1 MTLVGVMLS
10 CASMAQYQYQ
20 QVLDQVEQN
29 SVMLKSLQAQRDA
42 QKASAVGSSLLE
54 DPEVEFGYYLGTPTD
69 IGKRWDLSVSQS
81 FDLPGV
87 YVNKGKVRSLQKEGA
102 EINYR
107 AERIELLKQVQVLCS
122 EIVYHRALGATYLMC
137 VQNAEDI
144 ALNYEKRLKSG
155 DCSLIE
161 YNRVKM
167 EASQMRYK
175 MQMTIM
181 EHNSLMNE
189 LKVLNGG
196 NAVDF
201 AQKEF
206 AEAAVPQDF
215 ESWCK
220 NAEQSNPMMQNL
232 INQMMIAERES
243 KLAKSEMLPRFSVGY
258 ASENI
263 VGETFR
269 GGTIGMSV
277 PIWNGTRAVKAAKA
291 EQMSIQRKVDNGKI
305 QFYNHLRGLYGKA
318 ADLTMML
325 YDLRSSLSQFN
336 SVELLGKAL
345 EGGEI
350 TIEEYLLALDFYID
364 AQISVLDAQ
373 KELDQT
379 MIELNSVLL

>member
-1 MTLVGVMLS
+1 MKKIFMTLVGVMLS

-196 NAVDF
+196 NTVDF

-263 VGETFR
+263 VGDLPWWHNWHVGSYLEWYSGSESCKSGADVNSAK
-269 GGTIGMSV
+269 GG
-277 PIWNGTRAVKAAKA
+277 
-291 EQMSIQRKVDNGKI
+291 
-305 QFYNHLRGLYGKA
+305 
-318 ADLTMML
+318 
-325 YDLRSSLSQFN
+325 
-336 SVELLGKAL
+336 
-345 EGGEI
+345 
-350 TIEEYLLALDFYID
+350 
-364 AQISVLDAQ
+364 
-373 KELDQT
+373 
-379 MIELNSVLL
+379 